1 MEKCD
6 KEISKRNSKNN
17 TVKIEETENK
27 KHKNIF
33 KDIPT
38 VRKDSKRESRFSIKE
53 EEVLPMITSR
63 ADYGIVDEELRKSRS
78 FCAGF
83 QGFAEGNSGLKK
95 LNEDNVIGKMELKES
110 SIH

>member
-1 MEKCD
+1 
-6 KEISKRNSKNN
+6 
-17 TVKIEETENK
+17 
-27 KHKNIF
+27 
-33 KDIPT
+33 
-38 VRKDSKRESRFSIKE
+38 
-53 EEVLPMITSR
+53 MITSR